1 MPPIDPHQLLKALSS
16 LLTQNGAIKGPTES
30 TRICSLMR
38 DVTKLA
44 SKCVYINI
52 LRTTETP
59 DVLEKFIDV
68 GGWDIL
74 NVWLEDSKNTENTPI
89 LVELLKV
96 YQQLPITVDLLK
108 KNGAAKTIKQL
119 RKSEDEMLKS
129 LSSEIVEKWMNKI
142 RENSNNKE
150 AVESNEKIRKKKKS
164 EKSEKSDKSD
174 KSDKKDNEK
183 DKQKEKDKHKH
194 VSSSSHHH
202 HHHHSKEKGENSIHK
217 EEKSDSVSV
226 DNLSTNTAT
235 GTVTPGNGLKIHIK
249 LKRNDDSVK
258 PPEQKRPSTVK
269 RPNVKPRSSGVIE
282 DSGPVVA
289 PKKKV
294 LTQTASDSKP
304 AIKRPGPDQK
314 IKEEPPWKKSRL
326 HLTTP
331 VPSSS
336 PTDKS
341 PTIVSPGDIHNQI
354 KFPFQKP
361 IKSEMHEDNSF
372 INDIIRPIGRIKRKP
387 RPGVNGTTPT
397 KTIPGIPTTPP
408 SPVSPTT
415 ALKSTLPSVPSFY
428 KETLETSETNAVN
441 GTSPTEI
448 RSPSPTEKMDTTET
462 KENADSNMETDDK
475 ESNTET
481 ETENKENTENA
492 VDDFGASLQST
503 ETTTKKKKKR
513 LKVSWAEESKLHQY
527 HYFEMDETER
537 ENVNKP
543 KENFDDLKKHE
554 MMMDRRVAESAK
566 RFTNDNMQE
575 AIPWRMPFLISGL
588 PPPPT
593 ERGSQSVEKDVQKE
607 REGVVL
613 QALFFNKEM
622 LPDGPSE
629 PDVESVEP
637 SDPKFIPLE
646 DETSGGEEFIY
657 NYDNPGQKAVP
668 EGQAPFQLPPDVAN
682 MLANFHQQAANA
694 QTPMDPNNPVLAN
707 VQNLLTSISGETKDP
722 SKAEAALEQLK
733 TVLNNPSV
741 MPETLGMGI
750 SGGMSMSGMPPRLGL
765 LGNAP
770 PGFPMGMGGPPG
782 APRFPPPGPGMGGP
796 HLGPGDHDD
805 WGENMVGGPR
815 PGMRGRGRPGI
826 PMRGGR
832 MPGPPPGGPEFGP
845 MGPEFCGTD
854 VPPPGYMGPRG
865 GPRGRGMRGG
875 PGRMR
880 GGRPDLP
887 VCRHYAAGGCRRGA
901 TCMFLHPG
909 PPV

>member
-16 LLTQNGAIKGPTES
+16 LLTQSGAIKGPTES

-52 LRTTETP
+52 LRATETQ

-96 YQQLPITVDLLK
+96 YQQLPITVELLK
-108 KNGAAKTIKQL
+108 KNGAAKTIKQF

-150 AVESNEKIRKKKKS
+150 AGEANEKDKKKKKKSEKSDKS

-174 KSDKKDNEK
+174 RKEKDSEK

-194 VSSSSHHH
+194 VSSSHHH
-202 HHHHSKEKGENSIHK
+202 HHHHHHRVKEEKAESSPQ
-217 EEKSDSVSV
+217 EKSDSVSV

-249 LKRNDDSVK
+249 LKRNDQTVK

-269 RPNVKPRSSGVIE
+269 RPPVKPRSSGVIE
-282 DSGPVVA
+282 DSGPVA
-289 PKKKV
+289 PPKKKV
-294 LTQTASDSKP
+294 STLSDNKP
-304 AIKRPGPDQK
+304 VIKRPGSDQK

-326 HLTTP
+326 HLTTSSL
-331 VPSSS
+331 PSNS
-336 PTDKS
+336 PTEKS
-341 PTIVSPGDIHNQI
+341 PTLVSPGDIHNQI
-354 KFPFQKP
+354 KFPFQKS

-372 INDIIRPIGRIKRKP
+372 INDIIRPVGRIKRKP

-397 KTIPGIPTTPP
+397 KTTTSSTPTTPP

-415 ALKSTLPSVPSFY
+415 ALKSSLPSVPSFY
-428 KETLETSETNAVN
+428 KETLETSETN
-441 GTSPTEI
+441 GTSPTET
-448 RSPSPTEKMDTTET
+448 RSPSPTEKMDTTEA
-462 KENADSNMETDDK
+462 KEINDNNMETDNREANVEK
-475 ESNTET
+475 EADNNTE
-481 ETENKENTENA
+481 KPA
-492 VDDFGASLQST
+492 VDNFGESLQSS
-503 ETTTKKKKKR
+503 ETTTRKKKKKR
-513 LKVSWAEESKLHQY
+513 LTVSWAEESKLHQY

-543 KENFDDLKKHE
+543 KENFDELKKHE
-554 MMMDRRVAESAK
+554 MMMDRRVAETAK

-575 AIPWRMPFLISGL
+575 AIPWRIPFLISGL
-588 PPPPT
+588 PPPPS
-593 ERGSQSVEKDVQKE
+593 ERGSQSLEKDIQKE

-646 DETSGGEEFIY
+646 DETSGSEEFTY
-657 NYDNPGQKAVP
+657 SYDNPGQKTTQEV
-668 EGQAPFQLPPDVAN
+668 QAPFQLPPDVAN

-733 TVLNNPSV
+733 SVLNNPSV
-741 MPETLGMGI
+741 MPENLGM
-750 SGGMSMSGMPPRLGL
+750 GMSMSGMPPRLGL

-770 PGFPMGMGGPPG
+770 PGFPIGMGGPPG
-782 APRFPPPGPGMGGP
+782 APRFPPPGPGMNGP

-832 MPGPPPGGPEFGP
+832 MPGPPGPDFGP

-854 VPPPGYMGPRG
+854 VPPPGFMGPRG
-865 GPRGRGMRGG
+865 GPRGRGMRG
-875 PGRMR
+875 GRMR